1 MRLSP
6 GECNHEDL
14 WQEFE
19 KLNSDL
25 FYVRLNKV
33 PGFSLWHKECGRE
46 LNDRE
51 AQERRRERM
60 TEKEGPKTTERIRI
74 FDSE

>member
-33 PGFSLWHKECGRE
+33 PGFSLWHKESGRK
-46 LNDRE
+46 LSDRE
-51 AQERRRERM
+51 AQRER
-60 TEKEGPKTTERIRI
+60 EAKREQKRQKE
-74 FDSE
+74 SEFLIPSKSI

>member
-14 WQEFE
+14 LQEFE

-33 PGFSLWHKECGRE
+33 PGFSL
-46 LNDRE
+46 
-51 AQERRRERM
+51 
-60 TEKEGPKTTERIRI
+60 
-74 FDSE
+74 